1 MVRFGSLCIF
11 VLGCSQTLESQA
23 PNVTAGDPLG
33 LNDVSILWPMPE
45 TGTLPAGYLKLFPG
59 SGERGP
65 GIPEAARQAIPNL
78 HADVPDAIVWAAT
91 AIVAMRIDPCAR
103 SVDGSCTRELRLS
116 AETINP
122 SFDDAAVHLI
132 YELDEPSFDA
142 LVTDLRE
149 WRASSPVPTDGILR
163 VHPGLAKAGIASP
176 YARELHDIVER
187 FATEEALVRVT
198 VNAFAFDT
206 WGFSRLDRATGWE
219 RVGLPGLQDGTGQA
233 WRRLAQIDNM
243 NDPSGAI
250 EPLPAQNFAAL
261 LRADALA
268 QGPGATA
275 VLEARDAIVALEHP
289 AKASAATHDC
299 VSCHLSDGAHRWAEK
314 RGVSFDIPERWR
326 PPADIDVATDVP
338 PELDGNVSNTIAFGY
353 HRVHH
358 GKLVP
363 SISRRVIAESAE
375 VVVQLSQTH

>member
-1 MVRFGSLCIF
+1 MARFAFALF
-11 VLGCSQTLESQA
+11 VLGCSQTLDSQA

-33 LNDVSILWPMPE
+33 LNDVSILWPLPE
-45 TGTLPAGYLKLFPG
+45 TGTVPVGYLKLFPG

-78 HADVPDAIVWAAT
+78 HADVPDPIVWAAT
-91 AIVAMRIDPCAR
+91 VIVAMRIDPCAR

-116 AETINP
+116 AEAIHT
-122 SFDDAAVHLI
+122 SFDDSAVHLI

-142 LVTDLRE
+142 LVTDLRL
-149 WRASSPVPTDGILR
+149 WRSTSPVPTDGALG

-219 RVGLPGLQDGTGQA
+219 RADLPGLDDGTTGQA
-233 WRRLAQIDNM
+233 WRLLAQIDNM
-243 NDPSGAI
+243 DDPSGAI
-250 EPLPAQNFAAL
+250 EPLPEKNFAAL
-261 LRADALA
+261 LHADSLA
-268 QGPGATA
+268 HGPTA
-275 VLEARDAIVALEHP
+275 PAILEARDAILAFEHP

-299 VSCHLSDGAHRWAEK
+299 VSCHLSDGAHRWADK
-314 RGVSFDIPERWR
+314 RGVSFDTPDRWR
-326 PPADIDVATDVP
+326 PPADIDVSANVP
-338 PELDGNVSNTIAFGY
+338 PELDGNLSNTIAFGY

-363 SISRRVIAESAE
+363 SISRRVVAESAE
-375 VVVQLSQTH
+375 VVLQLSQTH